1 MGPERWLW
9 AADGLALASWAGQ
22 HALPLFAVALA
33 LLLAGVAL
41 AWWLLWAHALPL
53 ARGGGGP
60 AGAVWLLGLAG
71 LGLLLGAATLFAELA
86 EHLGDG
92 RRLARLDE
100 AFTAALAAQVN
111 PATLQAFAGLTH
123 LGDVATLTV
132 LAVLV
137 AGALWWRRQ
146 RLLAAGW
153 VLAVGGNALLNPALK
168 RIFERVRPEHVHGLV
183 TESGFSFPSGH
194 SSSSMVAYG
203 MLAYLALR
211 LLPRALHLPALLLAV
226 ALVATVGASR
236 VFLQVHYLSDV
247 LAGFASGGAWL
258 LVCIGSVEL
267 ARRGFARP

>member
-1 MGPERWLW
+1 M
-9 AADGLALASWAGQ
+9 
-22 HALPLFAVALA
+22 
-33 LLLAGVAL
+33 
-41 AWWLLWAHALPL
+41 
-53 ARGGGGP
+53 
-60 AGAVWLLGLAG
+60 
-71 LGLLLGAATLFAELA
+71 FAELA

-123 LGDVATLTV
+123 LGDVATLTA

-137 AGALWWRRQ
+137 AGALWWRRH

-183 TESGFSFPSGH
+183 TEPGFSFPSGH

-258 LVCIGSVEL
+258 LVAIGSVEL
-267 ARRGFARP
+267 VRRRLARR